1 VSAATEKG
9 ETMDSGEIRSLARK
23 LAEKIVTQQTKIVTQ
38 QTADFSIMGYD
49 ERLLENYG

>member
-23 LAEKIVTQQTKIVTQ
+23 LAEKIVTQQT
-38 QTADFSIMGYD
+38 ADFSIMGYD